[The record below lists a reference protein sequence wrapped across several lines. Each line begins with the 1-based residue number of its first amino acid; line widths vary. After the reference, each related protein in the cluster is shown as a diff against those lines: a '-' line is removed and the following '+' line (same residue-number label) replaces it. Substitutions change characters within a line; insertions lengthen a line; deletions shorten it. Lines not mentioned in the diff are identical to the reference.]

1 VFQEIEQVEGSDE
14 KTAADITEQ
23 AYAKEDIM
31 LEMMEE
37 AEDRLDD
44 MEMWLG
50 ETPDD
55 IKVTTEA
62 FDREEMPESGIAT
75 GALGTEVE
83 DMIGELLE
91 DNEEMNEAA
100 DDSATTHA
108 MPDMPMGWEVM
119 EGDIS
124 SFAAKGK
131 SGNEIPD
138 HKEQDGRSN
147 VGRQGMSTGETAAG
161 SGTISEGDDNI
172 EERRTEDPTQSGQI
186 DLDGEADTRAT
197 GGGKLGTG
205 KADAEGM
212 SGGVERIDS
221 NEEGSWEGM
230 AALLAR
236 QADAIFAKASLKNV
250 RVDSLKNAAH
260 HLRQA
265 SDAVARGDIDQISEH
280 RRLAIAS
287 LQRARAELAA
297 GPSGAIDS
305 GGSAGV
311 LNDVIDTGPDEAPAK
326 YRERVAE
333 YFKALNDAL

>member
-1 VFQEIEQVEGSDE
+1 
-14 KTAADITEQ
+14 
-23 AYAKEDIM
+23 M

-37 AEDRLDD
+37 AEERMDD

-62 FDREEMPESGIAT
+62 FDREEMPESGIAL
-75 GALGTEVE
+75 GALSTEVE
-83 DMIGELLE
+83 DMIGDLLE
-91 DNEEMNEAA
+91 DNDEMNDAA
-100 DDSATTHA
+100 DDGATTHA

-131 SGNEIPD
+131 SGNETPD

-161 SGTISEGDDNI
+161 SGTISEGDKNI
-172 EERRTEDPTQSGQI
+172 EERRTEDPTQSGQV

-205 KADAEGM
+205 KADGQGM

-230 AALLAR
+230 AALMAR
-236 QADAIFAKASLKNV
+236 QADAIYAKASLKNV
-250 RVDSLKNAAH
+250 RVDSLKAAAH

-265 SDAVARGDIDQISEH
+265 SDAIARGDIEQVREY
-280 RRLAIAS
+280 RRMAGAS
-287 LQRARAELAA
+287 LRRAQAELEA
-297 GPSGAIDS
+297 GPTGAMVLE
-305 GGSAGV
+305 GQAGV
-311 LNDVIDTGPDEAPAK
+311 LDDVIETGPDQAPPQ
-326 YRERVAE
+326 YRDKVAE
-333 YFKALNDAL
+333 YFKALNKAL